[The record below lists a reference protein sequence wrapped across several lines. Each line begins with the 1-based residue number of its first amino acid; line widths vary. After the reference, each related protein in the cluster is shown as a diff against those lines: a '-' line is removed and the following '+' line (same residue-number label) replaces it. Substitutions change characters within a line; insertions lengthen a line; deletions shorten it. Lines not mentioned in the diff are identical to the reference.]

1 MLLHDD
7 AIARR
12 FEPLASTRPL
22 GEVRA
27 GALLVR
33 ERWQHVLGVAAL
45 GFSSAPHLHG
55 FAEFDAP
62 AAFHAGVLP
71 AGSWLVNTRALPF
84 LTALPAGATSL
95 RVAGRVAAV
104 RVAGPLP
111 LPLAGEVASG
121 DPAWP
126 AAWPGAEASVAGVWL
141 DGVWDLVGTL
151 AELLLQDIPALAA
164 RLGVAPWR
172 PAAAEGAVVLG
183 DHPVFLAP
191 GAVVEPYTVLDTR
204 TGPILVERDA
214 RIHAFT
220 RIAGPCAIGPESQ
233 VTADRVGGCAIGPQ
247 CRVHGELSASILL
260 GHANKAHD
268 GFVGHSVLG
277 RWVNLGAGTTT
288 SNLRLSY
295 GATSL
300 WTPRGRQ
307 RTPLQFL
314 GTFFGDHV
322 KTGIGMGLQTG
333 TVIGA
338 GSSLFGA
345 MPPTVVPP
353 FRWGGGAPYA
363 VHATD
368 AFLSTATRAMAR
380 RQVAWTPA
388 AHDWWRAL
396 AEEWGAAGPGGWAGG
411 G

>member
-7 AIARR
+7 ATARR

-27 GALLVR
+27 GALLIR
-33 ERWQHVLGVAAL
+33 ERWQHLLGVTPL
-45 GFSSAPHLHG
+45 GFSSAPHLGG

-71 AGSWLVNTRALPF
+71 AGSWLVNTRALPH
-84 LTALPAGATSL
+84 LSRVPPGATCL
-95 RVAGRVAAV
+95 RVAGRVAAI

-111 LPLAGEVASG
+111 LPIGGEVARDDDG
-121 DPAWP
+121 WP
-126 AAWPGAEASVAGVWL
+126 ASWPGDEAALDGVWL

-151 AELLLQDIPALAA
+151 NALLLHDIPALAA
-164 RLGVAPWR
+164 RLGIAPWR
-172 PAAAEGAVVLG
+172 ADGTPGAVVLG
-183 DHPVFLAP
+183 EHPVYVAT
-191 GAVVEPYTVLDTR
+191 GAVVEPFTVLDTR
-204 TGPILVERDA
+204 AGPILLERDA

-220 RIAGPCAIGPESQ
+220 RIAGPCAIGPESL

-247 CRVHGELSASILL
+247 CRVHGELSASILI

-295 GATSL
+295 GATAL
-300 WTPRGRQ
+300 WTPTGR
-307 RTPLQFL
+307 RKTGEQFL

-345 MPPTVVPP
+345 MPPTVVSP
-353 FRWGGGAPYA
+353 FRWGGRAPYEA
-363 VHATD
+363 HAAE
-368 AFLSTATRAMAR
+368 AFLATAERAMAR

-388 AHDWWRAL
+388 ARAWWRGL
-396 AEEWGAAGPGGWAGG
+396 ADGWTGSGAALWGVP
-411 G
+411 

>member
-7 AIARR
+7 ATARG
-12 FEPLASTRPL
+12 FEPLSSTRPL

-27 GALLVR
+27 GALLIR
-33 ERWQHVLGVAAL
+33 ERWQHVLGVTAL
-45 GFSSAPHLHG
+45 GFSSAPGLGG

-71 AGSWLVNTRALPF
+71 AGSWLVNTRALPH
-84 LTALPAGATSL
+84 LALVPPGATSL
-95 RVAGRVAAV
+95 RVAGRLAAV

-111 LPLAGEVASG
+111 LPLGGDVACE
-121 DPAWP
+121 DDAWP
-126 AAWPGAEASVAGVWL
+126 AAWPGDEAALDGVWL
-141 DGVWDLVGTL
+141 EGVWDLVGTL
-151 AELLLQDIPALAA
+151 HDLLVRDIPSLAG

-172 PAAAEGAVVLG
+172 ADSLARVEVLG
-183 DHPVFLAP
+183 EHPVYVAP
-191 GAVVEPYTVLDTR
+191 GAVVEPFVVLDTR
-204 TGPILVERDA
+204 AGPILVERDA

-220 RIAGPCAIGPESQ
+220 RLAGPLAIGPESQ
-233 VTADRVGGCAIGPQ
+233 VTADRIGGCAIGPQ
-247 CRVHGELSASILL
+247 CRVHGELSTSILI

-300 WTPRGRQ
+300 WTPAGRRPTGQ
-307 RTPLQFL
+307 QFL

-322 KTGIGMGLQTG
+322 KTGIGMALQTG

-338 GSSLFGA
+338 GSSLFRA

-353 FRWGGGAPYA
+353 FRWGGGAPYTPHDA
-363 VHATD
+363 G
-368 AFLSTATRAMAR
+368 AFLATAERAMAR

-388 AHDWWRAL
+388 DRAWWRAM
-396 AEEWGAAGPGGWAGG
+396 AEGWGTSGAAPWGAG
-411 G
+411 